1 MKKKLFE
8 SIVDE
13 TVSANYTE
21 NDKKR
26 IDKKEIYKQKY
37 YFNKKWKSS
46 HRTISRFMNDNET
59 WLNQEI
65 NLFKKKDIKL

>member
-1 MKKKLFE
+1 MKNKLFE

-26 IDKKEIYKQKY
+26 IDKKKY
-37 YFNKKWKSS
+37 
-46 HRTISRFMNDNET
+46 
-59 WLNQEI
+59 I
-65 NLFKKKDIKL
+65 NWSIILIKNGKVVTEL